1 MRALGI
7 WMNGLRVGRWE
18 ISRTGAHSLVYD
30 PGWLASEHVRPLSLS
45 LPFTPDLRVTG
56 EVVEN
61 FFDNLLPDNTDI
73 RKRIRQRY
81 GLRMMLPLFFGVL
94 SSLLTR
100 SFCAVPRTSVAR
112 IAWD

>member
-61 FFDNLLPDNTDI
+61 FFDNLLPDNTDNPSSPAASAPAAP
-73 RKRIRQRY
+73 KRN
-81 GLRMMLPLFFGVL
+81 
-94 SSLLTR
+94 
-100 SFCAVPRTSVAR
+100 CRTMASTPNMVKR
-112 IAWD
+112 PVKSWMS